1 MESKDTAKYELGQKI
16 FKIDIAR
23 VSNVVSHSQ
32 GKIYKSRV
40 KTASLYSTLTF
51 KLKTAVS
58 SSEKS
63 TIINVNF
70 KKLLES
76 THAEIRWAIKCVT
89 SQFSFRLCISINDL
103 FREMFGVENEIMKTC
118 K

>member
-63 TIINVNF
+63 TSINVNF
-70 KKLLES
+70 KNFLNQPMLKFVGQLNVLHHNFPSVCALALMIYSE
-76 THAEIRWAIKCVT
+76 KCLV
-89 SQFSFRLCISINDL
+89 
-103 FREMFGVENEIMKTC
+103 
-118 K
+118 